1 MKKVFSISPRILS
14 HLGEDLI
21 KSESIAL
28 LELVKNSYDACA
40 RNCSVDFITEDNG
53 TLKKIIVKDD
63 GFGMDRDIIENIWL
77 TIGTDNKYKNIIPNE
92 CGRIPLGEKGIGRL
106 GVHKLGNEITL
117 ISKRNNSKEIILN
130 IDWKKLNGIENIEDF
145 EIELSERE
153 NLEIG
158 NNSGTKIVIEDLK
171 TIWDRRQLRNVY
183 RALTS
188 LNSPFDESND
198 KFKVTVSSNRKDL
211 FDKLPDIDD
220 IKSAALYFGKCT
232 LEGNKIKSI
241 KYEFKPW
248 TSLSKI
254 DSGRVKTT
262 KDFKSIELE
271 IVDIDE
277 KKKIVPVDLNNYNIG
292 PIDFQIMIFDRAPE
306 IFNYVTG
313 EKKTINTY
321 LKENG
326 GIRVYRD
333 GVRVYNYGETD
344 NDWLEID
351 IKRVGKLGGN
361 VSNNIIIGAVKLN
374 REKSTDLKEKTNR
387 EGFVEDSAY
396 SAFSTAVR
404 YALHLIVKERN
415 YDKERL
421 TVLYKK
427 HKVIE
432 PVLSDL
438 NEVIEIVEEKV
449 TEVETKNELLKYLA
463 NINSQYKEVKEI
475 LIKSANAGLNLSV
488 VIHEIEKLISQLT
501 GSINRNDLKK
511 ARSISLMLEKIIRG
525 YSAMIKKSSI
535 TNHRLSSIVETAL
548 DNYQFRFS
556 DHKIEI
562 ISNFKESK
570 LKAFLAEAES
580 ISILTNLLD
589 NSIYWLSY
597 SRTENKKISI
607 YITDQISGFN
617 SIIVSDNGPG
627 FTIPIEIATN
637 PFITGKP
644 HNIGSGL
651 GLHIAN
657 EMMKAMKGKL
667 LFIDEYDV
675 DFPKVIK
682 TQKINQAIIALCFPK
697 EK

>member
-1 MKKVFSISPRILS
+1 
-14 HLGEDLI
+14 
-21 KSESIAL
+21 
-28 LELVKNSYDACA
+28 
-40 RNCSVDFITEDNG
+40 
-53 TLKKIIVKDD
+53 
-63 GFGMDRDIIENIWL
+63 RDIIENIWL